1 MLVGS
6 FSSNLYAIPRSTED
20 ADFVVD
26 LGERSILDV
35 IRRVGPGLILNP
47 QMSFETATGTTRHE
61 LSLADNP
68 FKIELFP
75 LSLDP
80 HDQARFR
87 RRVRARILGRDAWAP
102 TAEDVIIT
110 KLRWARPKDKE
121 DIRDLIAV
129 QAGQIGWTTS
139 IPGPSGTGRG
149 RSSTRFAG
157 RSRRFEPG
165 GRWHRK

>member
-6 FSSNLYAIPRSTED
+6 FSSNLNAIPRSTED

-35 IRRVGPGLILNP
+35 IRRVGPDLILNP

-61 LSLADNP
+61 LSLADDP

-110 KLRWARPKDKE
+110 KLRWACPEDK
-121 DIRDLIAV
+121 RTFATLSPSR
-129 QAGQIGWTTS
+129 QAKSAGTTS